1 MIQIKMKRILC
12 LIDSLGAGGAQRQ
25 MVGLASFLKE
35 YGYEVMVAFYHEEM
49 FYSDFLLSKGVPF
62 DYLNK
67 AERNSTRIYHVARY
81 IRKFQPDVV
90 IAYLFTP
97 CICASLATL
106 TNRKFRLIV
115 SERNTNL
122 QTGRNEK
129 IRFNLFRRANFIVP
143 NSFSQEDYIKH
154 QFPFL
159 RKKVVTIP
167 NFVDL
172 DYFTPLK
179 GKIKHE
185 VPEILIAASIWPS
198 KNTLGFI
205 DVVAQLKNKG
215 YIFHV
220 SWYGKNESN
229 IDYYN
234 LCQNKIKQYDIEDFI
249 ELKEKTTQIK
259 TCYQESDFFCLPS
272 FYEGTPNVI
281 CESMACGLP
290 VACSNVCDNSRY
302 VVEKENGFLFDPKD
316 TDSIVSALTRMLTMK
331 EKDYYSFCIASRN
344 RAEDKLSKESFV
356 NSYIKLIEQ

>member
-1 MIQIKMKRILC
+1 MKRILC

-25 MVGLASFLKE
+25 MVGLATFLKE
-35 YGYEVMVAFYHEEM
+35 RGYGVMVAFYHEEM
-49 FYSDFLLSKGVPF
+49 FYSDFLQSKEVPF
-62 DYLNK
+62 IYLK
-67 AERNSTRIYHVARY
+67 QAERNSTRIYHIARY

-106 TNRKFRLIV
+106 TNHKFKLIV

-129 IRFNLFRRANFIVP
+129 IRFNLFRRANFVVP
-143 NSFSQEDYIKH
+143 NSFSQEEYIKQ

-159 RKKVVTIP
+159 GKKVVTIP

-172 DYFTPLK
+172 DFFTPPEVK
-179 GKIKHE
+179 RKHAI
-185 VPEILIAASIWPS
+185 PEILIAASIWPS

-205 DVVAQLKNKG
+205 EAVAQLKIKG
-215 YIFHV
+215 YKFHV
-220 SWYGKNESN
+220 SWYGKSEANM
-229 IDYYN
+229 DYYN
-234 LCQNKIKQYDIEDFI
+234 LCQNNIKQHNIEEFI

-259 TCYQESDFFCLPS
+259 KCYQESDFFCLPS

-281 CESMACGLP
+281 CEAMACGLP
-290 VACSNVCDNSRY
+290 VACSNICDNSRY

-316 TDSIVSALTRMLTMK
+316 VDSMVSALIRMLAMEEK
-331 EKDYYSFCIASRN
+331 EYYSFCVASRK
-344 RAEDKLSKESFV
+344 RAEKKLSKESFV